1 MITHASGC
9 ANHFLKELDLKKKI
23 IYLYM
28 IEISNYGLAEKE
40 TGKQVPRN
48 RSTTK
53 AASALPWKTKLPVNN
68 EGRIRA
74 AVNNEVG

>member
-1 MITHASGC
+1 
-9 ANHFLKELDLKKKI
+9 
-23 IYLYM
+23 M

-53 AASALPWKTKLPVNN
+53 AASALP
-68 EGRIRA
+68 
-74 AVNNEVG
+74 VNNEVAGEQRKSHPRCREQRSRVSVFYDMTLCIIFFGHRIKKIILS